1 MLRAHVNERP
11 EVAPTSL
18 PALVKDEKKIR
29 ELVARIPGAQ
39 VWQEGM
45 KLPGQLER
53 EEMEAEWMRGEFD
66 PVGDLVVTGKRL
78 ERGEGRSAD
87 LATGPQCGEWD
98 DCRILLRGT
107 PVAGGSE
114 PFYTPK
120 GTEAALADRA
130 ETMWLV
136 KLSDSRLNDYWRK
149 SLRAMSSGDRC
160 RFTCAA
166 KKCQQVLQS
175 LADCCLPP
183 GETDDGSHS
192 AIAAESLAEQPRTQ
206 LGPSGRDLVIE
217 MCLVDW
223 SPVRLVSTPKQPAL
237 YKRVLAFSAEQVART
252 QRSRD
257 DQLLDELRHV
267 GDGDSAEIERWD
279 EAEGKPAPNERRRDG
294 RRREPRPPDRV
305 RLRYSVARRTPL
317 GRLVG
322 LPLSAGTASGAIFE
336 TSVEFI
342 VGGGNGRLAQDGAR
356 AVWPILD
363 QISRNL
369 EEHERASFDFTA
381 TTEGLALGAP
391 PLLSA
396 GDLIEIE
403 ATLER
408 LQRQKDVSRAKDN
421 SVHKC
426 KLATGR
432 GYWRP
437 RGLYRVTITA
447 AAAPRSAPV
456 APVGLQMPKE
466 AKSYQLVLG
475 PGLLQ
480 VARGLQDLLYTMSRE
495 EVALVTAP
503 PSELRPWPAG
513 GPLSEALPAPCADG
527 TVSLWVRL
535 DSMVRIEAFA
545 NGSVRKETLNADD
558 IDWLEKAFLET
569 KGQLLV
575 ETSHRSRLTDLCVT
589 SEYR

>member
-1 MLRAHVNERP
+1 MLHAHVKERP
-11 EVAPTSL
+11 EVAPTS
-18 PALVKDEKKIR
+18 PPDAKKIR

-87 LATGPQCGEWD
+87 LATGPLCGEWD
-98 DCRILLRGT
+98 DCWILLRGT

-120 GTEAALADRA
+120 GTEAALTDRA
-130 ETMWLV
+130 ETRWLIE
-136 KLSDSRLNDYWRK
+136 LSDSRLNDYWRK
-149 SLRAMSSGDRC
+149 SLRAMSRGDRC

-183 GETDDGSHS
+183 GETADSS
-192 AIAAESLAEQPRTQ
+192 NSVVAAERLAEQPRSQ
-206 LGPSGRDLVIE
+206 LGPSGRDLVLEI
-217 MCLVDW
+217 CLVDW

-252 QRSRD
+252 LRSRD
-257 DQLLDELRHV
+257 DQLMDELRYI
-267 GDGDSAEIERWD
+267 GDGDTAEIERCD
-279 EAEGKPAPNERRRDG
+279 EAEGKHAPKERRRDG

-305 RLRYSVARRTPL
+305 RLRYSVARRSPL
-317 GRLVG
+317 GRLFEW
-322 LPLSAGTASGAIFE
+322 PLSIGAVSGAVSGAISGGRCE

-342 VGGGNGRLAQDGAR
+342 VGGGSGRVAQDGAY

-363 QISRNL
+363 EISRNL
-369 EEHERASFDFTA
+369 EEHERASFSFTA
-381 TTEGLALGAP
+381 TPERLALGAISM
-391 PLLSA
+391 SA
-396 GDLIEIE
+396 GDRVEID

-408 LQRQKDVSRAKDN
+408 LQKQKDVSRAKDN

-426 KLATGR
+426 KLAAGR
-432 GYWRP
+432 GYWKP
-437 RGLYRVTITA
+437 RVLYRVTITA
-447 AAAPRSAPV
+447 AAAPRSAPI
-456 APVGLQMPKE
+456 AFGLQMPIE

-475 PGLLQ
+475 PQQ
-480 VARGLQDLLYTMSRE
+480 VARGLQDLLYTMSCE
-495 EVALVTAP
+495 EVALVTAH

-513 GPLSEALPAPCADG
+513 GPLSEALPAPSVDG
-527 TVSLWVRL
+527 TLSLWVRL

-545 NGSVRKETLNADD
+545 TGSVRKETLNADD
-558 IDWLEKAFLET
+558 IDWLEKAFVEN
-569 KGQLLV
+569 KGEPIQ
-575 ETSHRSRLTDLCVT
+575 
-589 SEYR
+589 